1 MKIKITE
8 GTRHGKPVMRCVA
21 KIIKS
26 QTLQIPKTMQR
37 TWSTPFDSNR
47 SQYTKEQVADM
58 FKSAARKWQLQKY
71 KVLFGDTLPEA
82 IQAELV

>member
-37 TWSTPFDSNR
+37 TWTTPFDPER
-47 SQYTKEQVADM
+47 SQYTKQQVGEL
-58 FKSAARKWQLQKY
+58 FKSAARKWQLAKY
-71 KVLFGDTLPEA
+71 KALFGDVLPDA
-82 IQAELV
+82 VQADLV